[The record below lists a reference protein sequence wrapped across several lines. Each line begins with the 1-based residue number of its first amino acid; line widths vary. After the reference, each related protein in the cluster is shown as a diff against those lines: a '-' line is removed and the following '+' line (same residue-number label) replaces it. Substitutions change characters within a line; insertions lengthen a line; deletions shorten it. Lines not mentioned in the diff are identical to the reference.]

1 MSSEFFDGTG
11 ILTPKRNCYTSPVN
25 KTIPT
30 KLSELENDMNF
41 ITDSEYQHTDN
52 NFTDDYKNILDNN
65 IDLPQTLEETK
76 TAIKKANDAAD
87 LATEKAEV
95 AVAVTDEAR
104 QSITKADAASKS
116 ANTAADRAN
125 QAVININNT
134 LVDKFQAH
142 YVVKSSDGSYN
153 LESDSNY

>member
-52 NFTDDYKNILDNN
+52 NFTNEHKEIVESIDN
-65 IDLPQTLEETK
+65 LPKVVEE
-76 TAIKKANDAAD
+76 AIQ
-87 LATEKAEV
+87 AT
-95 AVAVTDEAR
+95 
-104 QSITKADAASKS
+104 
-116 ANTAADRAN
+116 DRAN
-125 QAVININNT
+125 NSAYKAELISNNPPKI
-134 LVDKFQAH
+134 V
-142 YVVKSSDGSYN
+142 N
-153 LESDSNY
+153 NYW